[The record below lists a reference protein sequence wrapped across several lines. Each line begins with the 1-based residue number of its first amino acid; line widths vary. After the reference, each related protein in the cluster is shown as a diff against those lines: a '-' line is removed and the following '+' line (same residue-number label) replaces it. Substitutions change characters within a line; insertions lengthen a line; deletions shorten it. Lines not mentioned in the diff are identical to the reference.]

1 MADIQFLKQ
10 RFVDLFHGT
19 LRDDID
25 LLVGNLDRMGFFNA
39 PCSTCHH
46 LAEYGGLLEHS
57 LNVCEIAQE
66 VASSIG
72 YTNIDS
78 VIVASLLHDVG
89 KCGDYGKQNYVENYL
104 KTRDKEGNPKRSET
118 KPFVTNKDLLY
129 LPHEVRSIAI
139 VRQWFSLTEEEEHA
153 IYYHNGK
160 YTHTGYDLKETAL
173 QMIIH
178 FADLWCSREVEKG
191 EEDATEEYFK

>member
-1 MADIQFLKQ
+1 MADIQFLKE
-10 RFVDLFHGT
+10 RFTDLLHST

-25 LLVGNLDRMGFFNA
+25 LLIGNLDRMGFFNA
-39 PCSTCHH
+39 PCSGGHH
-46 LAEYGGLLEHS
+46 LSEYGGLLEHS
-57 LNVCEIAQE
+57 LNVCEIARKIAFS
-66 VASSIG
+66 VG
-72 YTNIDS
+72 YSNEDS
-78 VIVASLLHDVG
+78 VIIASLLHDVG

-129 LPHEVRSIAI
+129 IPHEVRSISI
-139 VRQWFSLTEEEEHA
+139 IRQWFSLTEEEEHA

-178 FADLWCSREVEKG
+178 FADLWCSREVERG
-191 EEDATEEYFK
+191 EKDATEEYFK